1 MLPDQ
6 FTGSG
11 SIHCKD
17 EQKSW
22 TGNGVNTSGCKIM
35 LIFIIT
41 CRNRKNIDNDSLPER
56 FLFLRKVLLF
66 S

>member
-22 TGNGVNTSGCKIM
+22 TGNGVNTSGCKIL

-41 CRNRKNIDNDSLPER
+41 C
-56 FLFLRKVLLF
+56 
-66 S
+66 